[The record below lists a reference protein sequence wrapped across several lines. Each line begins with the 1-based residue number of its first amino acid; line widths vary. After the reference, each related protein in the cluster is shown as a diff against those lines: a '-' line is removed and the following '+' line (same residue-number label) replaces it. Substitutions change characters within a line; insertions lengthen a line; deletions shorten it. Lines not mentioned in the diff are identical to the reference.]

1 MLAIQLKW
9 RQGKVFIALM
19 ALPPPDPQFVL
30 RGTSAAVH
38 TLHFSC
44 GGPEPDIP
52 LLFSGSENGFIHVW
66 NLKTHRVDTALDGHG
81 RKSVYCVKTMGG
93 KDRLLSQGR
102 DQRICLWDLAE
113 GRTSVTD
120 SVFTEHVGF
129 CRCSLLKVA
138 QGRWLMAMAARSL
151 EEVQILELPS
161 KTSVCT
167 LKPEVGAKLGM
178 PMCLKLWQNM
188 HGETSLQQCLLLGIE
203 INRPLLKHCLL
214 NCDSQPVLLAG
225 YEDGSVVL
233 WNVSM
238 GKVLS
243 QLICH
248 QEPVMSLDF
257 DAEKAKGISGS
268 SEKVLSIWSL
278 NEQQNLQVYKTHKLV
293 NAGISDITIRA
304 DKKILATAGW
314 DHRIRIFGWKK
325 LKPLA
330 VLDYHTATVH
340 CVSFSDHSNPR
351 ERLLAAGSKD
361 QRISVWSIYAQT

>member
-1 MLAIQLKW
+1 
-9 RQGKVFIALM
+9 M
-19 ALPPPDPQFVL
+19 ARPPPDPQFIL
-30 RGTSAAVH
+30 RGTGAAVH

-44 GGPEPDIP
+44 RGQELDVPT
-52 LLFSGSENGFIHVW
+52 LFSGSENGLIHVW
-66 NLKTHRVDTALDGHG
+66 NLKTRRVDTALDGHG
-81 RKSVYCVKTMGG
+81 RKSVYCMETMGARD
-93 KDRLLSQGR
+93 KLLSQGR

-120 SVFTEHVGF
+120 FVFTENVGF
-129 CRCSLLKVA
+129 CRCSLLQVA
-138 QGRWLMAMAARSL
+138 QGRWLMAMASKAL
-151 EEVQILELPS
+151 EEVQVLELPS

-178 PMCLKLWQNM
+178 PMCLKLWQL
-188 HGETSLQQCLLLGIE
+188 SS
-203 INRPLLKHCLL
+203 
-214 NCDSQPVLLAG
+214 DSQPLLLAG

-233 WNVSM
+233 WNLSM
-238 GKVLS
+238 GKALS
-243 QLICH
+243 RLGCH

-257 DAEKAKGISGS
+257 DSEKARGISGS

-278 NEQQNLQVYKTHKLV
+278 NEQQNLQVYKTHNLV
-293 NAGISDITIRA
+293 NAGISDITIRP
-304 DKKILATAGW
+304 DRKILATAGW

-340 CVSFSDHSNPR
+340 CVSFSDHKSLS

-361 QRISVWSIYAQT
+361 HRISIWSIYTDT

>member
-1 MLAIQLKW
+1 MGAGSHHG
-9 RQGKVFIALM
+9 GKPVQHCIAWM
-19 ALPPPDPQFVL
+19 APPPPDPQFVL

-38 TLHFSC
+38 ALHFSC
-44 GGPEPDIP
+44 GGQEPDVPI
-52 LLFSGSENGFIHVW
+52 LFSGSENGLINVW
-66 NLKTHRVDTALDGHG
+66 NLKTRRVDKALDGHG
-81 RKSVYCVKTMGG
+81 RKSVCWVETMDG

-113 GRTSVTD
+113 GRTSVMD
-120 SVFTEHVGF
+120 SVFTENVGF

-138 QGRWLMAMAARSL
+138 QGRWLMAMAAKAL
-151 EEVQILELPS
+151 DEVQVLELPS

-178 PMCLKLWQNM
+178 PMCLKLWQ
-188 HGETSLQQCLLLGIE
+188 I
-203 INRPLLKHCLL
+203 
-214 NCDSQPVLLAG
+214 NCDSQPLLLSG

-233 WNVSM
+233 WNLSM

-243 QLICH
+243 QLFCH

-257 DAEKAKGISGS
+257 DSEKAKGISGS

-278 NEQQNLQVYKTHKLV
+278 NEQQNLQVHTTHRLV
-293 NAGISDITIRA
+293 NAGISDITIRP

-314 DHRIRIFGWKK
+314 DHRIRVFGWKK

-340 CVSFSDHSNPR
+340 CVSFSDHKNPS

-361 QRISVWSIYAQT
+361 HRISIWSIYTQT

>member
-1 MLAIQLKW
+1 M
-9 RQGKVFIALM
+9 VIARM

-44 GGPEPDIP
+44 GGQEPDVPI
-52 LLFSGSENGFIHVW
+52 LFSGSENGFIHVW
-66 NLKTHRVDTALDGHG
+66 NLKTHRVDAALDGHG
-81 RKSVYCVKTMGG
+81 RKSVYCVQTMGG
-93 KDRLLSQGR
+93 KEALLRLAKQATNSEMAL
-102 DQRICLWDLAE
+102 
-113 GRTSVTD
+113 
-120 SVFTEHVGF
+120 GF
-129 CRCSLLKVA
+129 VRCSLLKVA
-138 QGRWLMAMAARSL
+138 QGRWLMAMAAKATD
-151 EEVQILELPS
+151 EVQVLELPS

-178 PMCLKLWQNM
+178 PMCLKLWQLSC
-188 HGETSLQQCLLLGIE
+188 G
-203 INRPLLKHCLL
+203 
-214 NCDSQPVLLAG
+214 SQPLLLAG

-233 WNVSM
+233 WNLST
-238 GKVLS
+238 GKALS
-243 QLICH
+243 QLVCH

-257 DAEKAKGISGS
+257 DSEKAKGISGS

-278 NEQQNLQVYKTHKLV
+278 NEQQNLQEEKQVFGHPTVTHHLGDSVEVYDLLVPYHSVYKTHKLV
-293 NAGISDITIRA
+293 NAGISDITIRP

-314 DHRIRIFGWKK
+314 DHRMRIFGWKK

-340 CVSFSDHSNPR
+340 CVSFSDHKNPS

-361 QRISVWSIYAQT
+361 QRISIWSIYTQT

>member
-1 MLAIQLKW
+1 
-9 RQGKVFIALM
+9 M

-30 RGTSAAVH
+30 RGTSAAIH

-44 GGPEPDIP
+44 GSQEPAVP
-52 LLFSGSENGFIHVW
+52 VLFSGSENGFIHVW

-81 RKSVYCVKTMGG
+81 RKSVYCVETMGG
-93 KDRLLSQGR
+93 KDQLLSQGR

-113 GRTSVTD
+113 GRTAVMD
-120 SVFTEHVGF
+120 SVCTENVGF

-138 QGRWLMAMAARSL
+138 QGRWLMAMAAKAL
-151 EEVQILELPS
+151 EEVQVLELPS

-178 PMCLKLWQNM
+178 PMCLKLWQ
-188 HGETSLQQCLLLGIE
+188 
-203 INRPLLKHCLL
+203 P
-214 NCDSQPVLLAG
+214 NCGSQPLLLAG

-233 WNVSM
+233 WNLSM
-238 GKVLS
+238 GKALS
-243 QLICH
+243 QLVCH

-257 DAEKAKGISGS
+257 DSEKAKGISGS
-268 SEKVLSIWSL
+268 SEK
-278 NEQQNLQVYKTHKLV
+278 VYKTHKLV
-293 NAGISDITIRA
+293 NAGISDITIRP

-314 DHRIRIFGWKK
+314 DHRIRIFGWKN

-340 CVSFSDHSNPR
+340 AVSFSDHKIPS

-361 QRISVWSIYAQT
+361 HRISIWSIYTQT

>member
-1 MLAIQLKW
+1 MVLYIRNQLMSPYDIYF
-9 RQGKVFIALM
+9 RSFVALM
-19 ALPPPDPQFVL
+19 ALPPPDPEFVL

-44 GGPEPDIP
+44 AGQEPDFP
-52 LLFSGSENGFIHVW
+52 VLFSGSENGFVHVW
-66 NLKTHRVDTALDGHG
+66 NLKTRRVDTALDGHG
-81 RKSVYCVKTMGG
+81 RKSVYWVETLDA

-120 SVFTEHVGF
+120 SVFTENVGF

-138 QGRWLMAMAARSL
+138 QGRWLMAMAAKSL
-151 EEVQILELPS
+151 EELDS
-161 KTSVCT
+161 
-167 LKPEVGAKLGM
+167 G
-178 PMCLKLWQNM
+178 
-188 HGETSLQQCLLLGIE
+188 
-203 INRPLLKHCLL
+203 
-214 NCDSQPVLLAG
+214 SQPWLLAG
-225 YEDGSVVL
+225 YEDGSVIL
-233 WNVSM
+233 WNLSM
-238 GKVLS
+238 GKALS
-243 QLICH
+243 QLVCH

-257 DAEKAKGISGS
+257 DSEKAKGISGS

-278 NEQQNLQVYKTHKLV
+278 NEQQNLQVHKIHKLV
-293 NAGISDITIRA
+293 NSGISDITIRS

-325 LKPLA
+325 MKPLA

-340 CVSFSDHSNPR
+340 CVSFSDHRNPT

-361 QRISVWSIYAQT
+361 HRISIWSIYTQT